1 MFRSDPH
8 PIFCNTEREFHKIKI
23 ILLIAYSPAFKHH
36 FTIPECG
43 VKMIAYRRRRTKTV
57 AGGSRLVASRLEVM
71 LPPAGSEARWREEV
85 MPGRS
90 SGEVMLALTCQE
102 AKTKE
107 KEHAN

>member
-1 MFRSDPH
+1 MNKTGSPIQGFTVTEEVISISAFGSPLLCH
-8 PIFCNTEREFHKIKI
+8 PELVSGSALRE
-23 ILLIAYSPAFKHH
+23 
-36 FTIPECG
+36 
-43 VKMIAYRRRRTKTV
+43 TV

-85 MPGRS
+85 MPGRT